1 MFNVSKCSSVSLY
14 MLVIPIYHTHIG
26 TCLVPQSCLTLC
38 DLMDCSPPGS
48 SVHGITQARI
58 LEWVAISSSRGSSQS
73 MYFLKHSSSQS
84 KLFSKRLNLSLSN
97 PGVLSFVLIF
107 NKNSN
112 SLRNST
118 KAKEEKMG
126 HHKYEVKTSSF
137 STTGPELGFKYF
149 LHVHLLLTFSKK
161 SLRRFIEI
169 LRNQDKAQRC

>member
-1 MFNVSKCSSVSLY
+1 
-14 MLVIPIYHTHIG
+14 MLVIPVYHMHVCA
-26 TCLVPQSCLTLC
+26 CLVVQSCLTLC
-38 DLMDCSPPGS
+38 GPMDCSPPGS
-48 SVHGITQARI
+48 SVHGISQARI

-84 KLFSKRLNLSLSN
+84 RFFSNRLNLSLSN

-126 HHKYEVKTSSF
+126 HYKYEVKTSSLLT
-137 STTGPELGFKYF
+137 SGTELGLKYL
-149 LHVHLLLTFSKK
+149 LHVHLLLAFSKK

-169 LRNQDKAQRC
+169 LRN